1 MPGAT
6 RTPLRGLRGFVD
18 AHLQYRQRARGW
30 AGDPR
35 GPARPRRHRGRAGRR
50 RERARRR
57 RQPAC
62 LSRSRSSRSD
72 AMASRSAFVSAFS
85 RAALLGRASTRSPPC
100 WSARSGGSGRRGR
113 QGGRRLEVLVKQPV
127 DEGKPTQT
135 RAPAAAANPDQ
146 CHVSLGRQ
154 FDSNSHA
161 VHRQRVSRPVVKER
175 DVASL
180 NVCRGPT
187 RAGKSLARSGPWLD
201 RLTAPTDQT
210 IDCRSGPTSR
220 RSHADARR
228 PESVCPAEAPQP
240 VHDIFAL
247 ASGDARDL
255 GNRERRCSSEV
266 ELGTSASSKA

>member
-1 MPGAT
+1 MGLVLGPGAAAAVLGADPMPGAT

-210 IDCRSGPTSR
+210 IDCRSGPHNANDLVKRQATPLTAPKLGDGLCRESR
-220 RSHADARR
+220 RER
-228 PESVCPAEAPQP
+228 
-240 VHDIFAL
+240 
-247 ASGDARDL
+247 ASNG
-255 GNRERRCSSEV
+255 S
-266 ELGTSASSKA
+266 